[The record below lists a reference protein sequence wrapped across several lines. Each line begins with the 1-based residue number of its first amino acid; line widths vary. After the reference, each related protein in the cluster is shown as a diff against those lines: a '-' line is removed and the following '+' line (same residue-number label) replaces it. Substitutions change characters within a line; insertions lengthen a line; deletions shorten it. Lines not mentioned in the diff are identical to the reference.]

1 MVILNICTF
10 NIVVSPNRQS
20 KHGPLAD
27 STYIA
32 VDPGFFHILQQLP
45 QRCLLANCSKLT
57 KSPRIW
63 PGGRYGRASS
73 FLMRRSTSCHS
84 SYAVFS
90 PRSATLPHHRLS
102 PVKELP
108 CTRASENT
116 SFTAIHVAEKYIRTN
131 KRETYSMQSSF
142 WLIPIWKAAV
152 QMVDGLS

>member
-20 KHGPLAD
+20 KHRPLAD
-27 STYIA
+27 STYIE
-32 VDPGFFHILQQLP
+32 VSSTYCNS
-45 QRCLLANCSKLT
+45 CLKGGVLSNCRKFT
-57 KSPRIW
+57 KAPRIW

-102 PVKELP
+102 PVKEQP

-131 KRETYSMQSSF
+131 KRGTYFMQSSF
-142 WLIPIWKAAV
+142 WLIPY
-152 QMVDGLS
+152 MESSCSDG

>member
-20 KHGPLAD
+20 KHRPLAD
-27 STYIA
+27 STYIE
-32 VDPGFFHILQQLP
+32 VSSTYCNI
-45 QRCLLANCSKLT
+45 CLKGGVLSNCRKFT
-57 KSPRIW
+57 MAPRIW

-102 PVKELP
+102 PVKEQP

-116 SFTAIHVAEKYIRTN
+116 SFTAIHVAGKYIYTN
-131 KRETYSMQSSF
+131 KRGTNFIKSSF
-142 WLIPIWKAAV
+142 WLIPY
-152 QMVDGLS
+152 MESSCSDG